1 MKYLMVTSWD
11 DHWNKIPSTY
21 YTKRMFRGRM
31 REELIEENTETIF
44 IKINRETKILEKAW
58 IGKVNN
64 FKITDD
70 KIYFDVI
77 IDKEIPIPS
86 EHKDKTEGWYI
97 IEKQI
102 VTKIPQEVIL
112 YPPFFFALQETK
124 DWTHFEDY
132 VYFLLK
138 LIGINNIYKYEK
150 QKGLPDGFFK
160 LKRLAVLYDCTLER
174 DFMKSKEQQIK
185 NFCSQF
191 SEGCIKI
198 GRNEIPIGDC
208 FKEVWIITKG
218 QSNIKQK
225 IGEVTVKEVS
235 IFSLLEVYHFRLEK
249 INNEE
254 ELEEKLKEIGK

>member
-1 MKYLMVTSWD
+1 
-11 DHWNKIPSTY
+11 
-21 YTKRMFRGRM
+21 MFRGKM
-31 REELIEENTETIF
+31 REELIEDNTETIF
-44 IKINRETKILEKAW
+44 IKKNRQTKVPEKAW

-70 KIYFDVI
+70 KIFFDVI
-77 IDKEIPIPS
+77 INKEIPIPQ

-97 IEKQI
+97 IEEQI
-102 VTKIPQEVIL
+102 VRKIPQEIML
-112 YPPFFFALQETK
+112 YPPFLFVFQETK
-124 DWTHFEDY
+124 DWKHFEDY

-185 NFCSQF
+185 NFCFQL
-191 SEGCIKI
+191 SEDCIKI
-198 GRNEIPIGDC
+198 GRNEIPIRSC
-208 FKEVWIITKG
+208 SKEVWIITKG

-235 IFSLLEVYHFRLEK
+235 IFSLFEVYRFRLEK
-249 INNEE
+249 N
-254 ELEEKLKEIGK
+254 

>member
-1 MKYLMVTSWD
+1 MKYLMVTSFDRHWD
-11 DHWNKIPSTY
+11 EISSTS
-21 YTKRMFRGRM
+21 YTKRMFRGKM
-31 REELIEENTETIF
+31 REKLIKDNTETIF
-44 IKINRETKILEKAW
+44 IKINRQTRIPEKAW

-64 FKITDD
+64 FEITDD
-70 KIYFDVI
+70 KICFDVI
-77 IDKEIPIPS
+77 IDREIPIPP

-97 IEKQI
+97 IEEQI
-102 VTKIPQEVIL
+102 VREIPQEIIL
-112 YPPFFFALQETK
+112 YPPFFFVLRETE
-124 DWTHFEDY
+124 DWKHFEDY

-185 NFCSQF
+185 NFCSQL

-198 GRNEIPIGDC
+198 RRNEIPIRNC
-208 FKEVWIITKG
+208 SKEVWIITKG

-235 IFSLLEVYHFRLEK
+235 IFSLFEVYHFHLEK
-249 INNEE
+249 INSEE
-254 ELEEKLKEIGK
+254 ELEERLKEIGK